1 MQNKPRHGMCH
12 SELKAEPSHLQHF
25 ASHCPD
31 HVLETLQNSYS
42 TSIVQQM
49 GGYRDDLKKGSG
61 SHANRGKFQVFSQIC
76 LTSPKSLQPWGS
88 TIQIPNKE
96 G

>member
-1 MQNKPRHGMCH
+1 MRH

-49 GGYRDDLKKGSG
+49 GGYRDDLKKGIS
-61 SHANRGKFQVFSQIC
+61 SHASRGKFQVFSQIC
-76 LTSPKSLQPWGS
+76 LTSPKFLQPWGS